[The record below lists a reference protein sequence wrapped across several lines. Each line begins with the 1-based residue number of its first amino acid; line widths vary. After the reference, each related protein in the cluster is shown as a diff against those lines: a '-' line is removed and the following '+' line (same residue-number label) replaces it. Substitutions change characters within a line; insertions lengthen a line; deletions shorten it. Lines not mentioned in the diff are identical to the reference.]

1 MVKLGPMSI
10 LVLAVA
16 LSIAA
21 PSKAQSTSKTASS
34 SAAVPSKPA
43 SAASAANIDGIAAR
57 VGNDVLTESQ
67 VRELGDYQ
75 KLVEGK
81 AQPRTQIL
89 DELVDQWVVAT
100 DAIATKFPHPTSA
113 EVSLEFETLLKQF
126 PSREQFDTHLEQV
139 GLTQDQVRQV
149 ISDQLYYARFLDYKF
164 HAVAQVTASEIQ
176 SYYQQDFLPRLQKRG
191 LSVPPL
197 TQVEAQIRQL
207 LTQEDINERAAQ
219 WLEQAKSRLRIIIQP
234 IGGGG

>member
-1 MVKLGPMSI
+1 MVKLRLISV
-10 LVLAVA
+10 LVPALALA
-16 LSIAA
+16 LALPATAQDA
-21 PSKAQSTSKTASS
+21 PKNTPSS
-34 SAAVPSKPA
+34 SAVPGKPA
-43 SAASAANIDGIAAR
+43 SAQSGTSIDGIAAR

-67 VRELGDYQ
+67 VRELADYQ

-100 DAIATKFPHPTSA
+100 DALATKFPHPTAA
-113 EVSLEFETLLKQF
+113 EVSLEFQTLLKQF
-126 PSREQFDTHLEQV
+126 PSREQFQARLAQV

-164 HAVAQVTASEIQ
+164 HAVTQVTASEIQ
-176 SYYQQDFLPRLQKRG
+176 SYYQQDFLPQLQKRG

-219 WLEQAKSRLRIIIQP
+219 WLEQAKARLRIIIQP
-234 IGGGG
+234 VGGGG

>member
-1 MVKLGPMSI
+1 MAKLRLIFI
-10 LVLAVA
+10 LVPTLALCFAVPA
-16 LSIAA
+16 RAQDA
-21 PSKAQSTSKTASS
+21 PKNASS
-34 SAAVPSKPA
+34 SATVPSKPA
-43 SAASAANIDGIAAR
+43 SAPFVTSIDGIAAR
-57 VGNDVLTESQ
+57 IGNDVLTESQ
-67 VRELGDYQ
+67 VRELQDYQ

-89 DELVDQWVVAT
+89 DELVDQWVVAG
-100 DAIATKFPHPTSA
+100 DALATKFPHPTPA

-126 PSREQFDTHLEQV
+126 PSREQFQTHLAQV

-176 SYYQQDFLPRLQKRG
+176 SYYQQDFLPQMQKRG
-191 LSVPPL
+191 LAVPPL

-219 WLEQAKSRLRIIIQP
+219 WLEQAKARLRIIIQP
-234 IGGGG
+234 VGGGG

>member
-1 MVKLGPMSI
+1 MVRFRLISI
-10 LVLAVA
+10 LVPALAFCVA
-16 LSIAA
+16 TPAIAQDS
-21 PSKAQSTSKTASS
+21 PKNVSS
-34 SAAVPSKPA
+34 SATVPNKSA
-43 SAASAANIDGIAAR
+43 SAQSVANIDGIAAR

-89 DELVDQWVVAT
+89 DELVDQWVVAS
-100 DAIATKFPHPTSA
+100 DALATKFPHPTSA
-113 EVSLEFETLLKQF
+113 EVSLEFQTLLKQF
-126 PSREQFDTHLEQV
+126 PSREQFQTHLAQV

-176 SYYQQDFLPRLQKRG
+176 SYYQRDFLPQLQKRG

-207 LTQEDINERAAQ
+207 LTQEDINERAAL
-219 WLEQAKSRLRIIIQP
+219 WLDQAKARLRIIIQP
-234 IGGGG
+234 VGGGG